1 MPKVKVNS
9 TMDPEQV
16 AKIDAY
22 AKRMGLN
29 RSAAITVL
37 TNQALTYSDMFE
49 RLPQML
55 DVMDEIRGAKAQG
68 SAPANAPSPCEP
80 GRGGEP

>member
-37 TNQALTYSDMFE
+37 TNQALAYTEMFE

-55 DVMDEIRGAKAQG
+55 DVMDEIRGARAQG
-68 SAPANAPSPCEP
+68 SAPASAPPPSVPET
-80 GRGGEP
+80 GGP

>member
-1 MPKVKVNS
+1 MPKVKVNA
-9 TMDPEQV
+9 TMDPEHV

-22 AKRMGLN
+22 AKRMGIN

-37 TNQALTYSDMFE
+37 TNQALSYTEMFE

-55 DVMDEIRGAKAQG
+55 DVMDEIRGTRSQG
-68 SAPANAPSPCEP
+68 SAPACAPSPSAPET
-80 GRGGEP
+80 GGL